1 MPSKCCRRR
10 GSSGERAVA
19 LFLAAFLTEIH
30 LCASCSC
37 HEILRSAT
45 ARVRSA
51 LASSPAAAA
60 QQLPEGTPPP
70 SQRAAAQLDA
80 QELERR
86 HQEELAHMQHDRER
100 LVEQVRRQAAA
111 AARAEAQADAAHAL
125 AQVEAELESLKEVRT
140 CERCNKD
147 KTRGCFSQT
156 QWQGNGKGQYQ
167 RRCEVCV
174 EVDKVVKQRG
184 RRR

>member
-1 MPSKCCRRR
+1 
-10 GSSGERAVA
+10 
-19 LFLAAFLTEIH
+19 LTEIH

-125 AQVEAELESLKEVRT
+125 AQVEAELESLAHALAQVEAELESLKEVRT

-147 KTRGCFSQT
+147 KTRGCFSKK